1 LAIDF
6 FIKGLIIGFSIA
18 APVGPI
24 GALCMRRTLTDG
36 LVVGLASGLGAASAD
51 AVYGL
56 IAAFGLTFIT
66 GVLLEQELWLRLF
79 GGAFLLYLGF
89 KIILSEADVKGPD
102 TSKLKLYKAFGST
115 FFLTLTN
122 PLTILSFAAVFAGLG
137 LGAANSDY
145 MLAGLLVF
153 GVFTGSSLWW
163 LLLSSSV
170 TIMHKKLDI
179 KLKRWINL
187 ISGLIISGFG
197 LMAIY
202 GAFR

>member
-1 LAIDF
+1 MAIDF